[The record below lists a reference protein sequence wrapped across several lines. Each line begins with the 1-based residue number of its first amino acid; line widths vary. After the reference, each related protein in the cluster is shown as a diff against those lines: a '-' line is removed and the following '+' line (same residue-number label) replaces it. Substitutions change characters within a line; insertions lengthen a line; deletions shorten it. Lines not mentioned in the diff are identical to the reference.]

1 MDLQNPVNGRS
12 LLRVSPASFEYDP
25 DYVLAGV
32 AVDQLRHGVLD
43 GLVLLQVL
51 RLLEDLAAGGAGED
65 VVPEREEE
73 AAVVHGGDGGGVGV
87 RARNDVVEVAEV
99 GLFRRDEG
107 GDGVLGRPGRCGRV
121 YCLDAGFAGF
131 GGEDSFEER
140 PGGGDQRRE
149 LPFLRPTVV
158 SASVAVAVVVFFGGG
173 GREDEAAEVEE
184 EDEEERE
191 EIVEERRSFARR
203 H

>member
-12 LLRVSPASFEYDP
+12 LPLVGPTRFEYDP

-73 AAVVHGGDGGGVGV
+73 AAVVHGVDGGGVGV
-87 RARNDVVEVAEV
+87 RARNDVVEVAEIC
-99 GLFRRDEG
+99 LFRRDEG
-107 GDGVLGRPGRCGRV
+107 GDGVLGGPGRRGRV

-140 PGGGDQRRE
+140 PGGGDHRRE

-158 SASVAVAVVVFFGGG
+158 ALSVAVAVVVFFGGG
-173 GREDEAAEVEE
+173 GGEDEAAEVKE

-191 EIVEERRSFARR
+191 EIIEER
-203 H
+203 